1 MIAEETLVSDLKNKE
16 TQAKAFEVL
25 VNTYKERLY
34 WHIRRIVMNHD
45 DADDVLQNTF
55 IKVYR
60 NIDGFKGDSK
70 LYSWMYRIAT
80 NESLTFL
87 KQKSKKLGVSNEE
100 YQESLVE
107 NLESDV
113 YFEGDAIQ
121 LKLQQA
127 LATLPEKQRL
137 VFNMKYFQEMKY
149 EEISEVLETSVGG
162 LKASYHLAVK
172 KLEAYLRRDLN
183 WKRMSKTLHNVI
195 LSMTKYFSLL
205 IINNRFRRAQP
216 DNNNQLTFR
225 HPL

>member
-1 MIAEETLVSDLKNKE
+1 MIAEQDLVAELQNAA
-16 TQAKAFEVL
+16 TQAQAFEVL

-34 WHIRRIVMNHD
+34 WHIRRIVLDHN

-55 IKVYR
+55 IKVFR
-60 NIDGFKGDSK
+60 SIDGFKGESK

-87 KQKSKKLGVSNEE
+87 KQRARKLGITNEALH
-100 YQESLVE
+100 ESRIE
-107 NLESDV
+107 NLHADV

-127 LATLPEKQRL
+127 LATLPEKQKL

-149 EEISEVLETSVGG
+149 DEISEILETSVGG

-172 KLEAYLRRDLN
+172 KIEAYLKEAD
-183 WKRMSKTLHNVI
+183 
-195 LSMTKYFSLL
+195 
-205 IINNRFRRAQP
+205 
-216 DNNNQLTFR
+216 
-225 HPL
+225 